1 MILSPIV
8 CYFSVQQIGF
18 TTETNFSTTF
28 TMSQNVVFSFPL
40 FCRSV
45 MNSDRST
52 CFIVFMIIFQP

>member
-8 CYFSVQQIGF
+8 SYFSEQQIGF

-28 TMSQNVVFSFPL
+28 ALSQNVVFSFPL

-45 MNSDRST
+45 MISDRST
-52 CFIVFMIIFQP
+52 CFIVFMIIL